1 MRPQRDPSTA
11 VVSSRVP
18 SLCLLQE
25 GGAATPLFSEARWPA
40 HMHLGKFLRKAT
52 LTWGE
57 CVPLVTSEN
66 TKGRKGKW
74 KKGKLD
80 QYPFKGLVQN
90 GNQGRGEKREPRHVL
105 TPQTHLP
112 RPGNVSPP
120 GSAVQATPGPPV
132 PGAHGGYKR
141 SCHVLASAGLPR
153 GTRETVSQRYFL
165 CKVDFLG
172 TVGSR
177 GRVPHSSMSRKA
189 CLVTAPGG
197 SNHSPRCGDPP
208 APTC

>member
-1 MRPQRDPSTA
+1 MSLTPLSACSPAVIVRPQRDPSTA

-120 GSAVQATPGPPV
+120 GSAVQATPGPPG
-132 PGAHGGYKR
+132 PR
-141 SCHVLASAGLPR
+141 CTRGLQ
-153 GTRETVSQRYFL
+153 TL
-165 CKVDFLG
+165 
-172 TVGSR
+172 
-177 GRVPHSSMSRKA
+177 MSRA
-189 CLVTAPGG
+189 CLSRAAPR
-197 SNHSPRCGDPP
+197 HQRDRVAKVFPL
-208 APTC
+208 